1 MPPMVAALFRRRTM
15 IIGKYPGIK
24 LVSLFIAYDN
34 DSIPEGSTEE
44 QWLLSLDHVF
54 EVDSDDLAMLDQWCQ
69 TLTNE
74 EAETL
79 AAGEHDNMMDIVA
92 LSPKPE
98 FCNLLFNSVFEA

>member
-1 MPPMVAALFRRRTM
+1 M

-24 LVSLFIAYDN
+24 LVSLLIAYDN
-34 DSIPEGSTEE
+34 NSIPEGSTEE
-44 QWLLSLDHVF
+44 QWLLSLDPVF
-54 EVDSDDLAMLDQWCQ
+54 EVDADADDLAMLDQWCQ

-79 AAGEHDNMMDIVA
+79 AAGEYDDMMDIVA

-98 FCNLLFNSVFEA
+98 FCNLLFNSVFECRQE